1 MTKNMTISEILSAY
15 EALNNFIKKDIPM
28 PGKLSWIISDNLD
41 ELKKHAEK
49 FQQKKEYL
57 GQQFIKSG
65 KTSKNDDGTE
75 SVASEHMTEY
85 VEKIQELL
93 LIERELIIEP
103 VSIEEF
109 KKLDSLSVL
118 DIKALEIMVN
128 KEVN

>member
-1 MTKNMTISEILSAY
+1 
-15 EALNNFIKKDIPM
+15 
-28 PGKLSWIISDNLD
+28 
-41 ELKKHAEK
+41 
-49 FQQKKEYL
+49 
-57 GQQFIKSG
+57 
-65 KTSKNDDGTE
+65 
-75 SVASEHMTEY
+75 MTEY

-118 DIKALEIMVN
+118 DIKALELMVT

>member
-1 MTKNMTISEILSAY
+1 MC
-15 EALNNFIKKDIPM
+15 
-28 PGKLSWIISDNLD
+28 
-41 ELKKHAEK
+41 
-49 FQQKKEYL
+49 QK
-57 GQQFIKSG
+57 FIKSG

-118 DIKALEIMVN
+118 DIKALELMVT